1 MKSFRYKTVSI
12 KNTILSQWN
21 TQILRKHPVTTNKI
35 KHKNIGTYVSQRLVF
50 NWIYNVRYR
59 DFRYIIS
66 VYCKKILFHVQLLFS
81 ADFSKPRKSST
92 ANNTK
97 HVYYLQSFFFN
108 MAKHET
114 LMQQST
120 LSDNTQFFLHAK
132 NWSFRVTFCFLISGA
147 SFRFFMW

>member
-1 MKSFRYKTVSI
+1 MKSFRFKTVSI

-97 HVYYLQSFFFN
+97 HVYYLQSFFLIWQN
-108 MAKHET
+108 TKHWCSKALWVT
-114 LMQQST
+114 T
-120 LSDNTQFFLHAK
+120 HNFFCTRKTEVLE
-132 NWSFRVTFCFLISGA
+132 
-147 SFRFFMW
+147 